1 MKRTILI
8 SALLIAAVWGMYF
21 YNFGWRHGLSASKE
35 VWGQFGDYAGGVI
48 NPFLTFITII
58 LLIKSLNEQ
67 QAANQSLIKEAIRQE
82 KLDDFKRFESKF
94 YNLIDLQQ
102 KGFDSFFIYSA
113 PHNSTISLV
122 TKLESNFASKFLEE
136 KVMSMVDAQSSHDD
150 IRIELE
156 KCDTHENLYSIVR
169 RFYLLV
175 KLIDD
180 KLELKYRD
188 EYYET
193 LLNLTDVKLLTLI
206 CMMVSYYDYDNT
218 KYIRDSKI
226 LDKDG
231 LKELIAYFSQD

>member
-1 MKRTILI
+1 
-8 SALLIAAVWGMYF
+8 
-21 YNFGWRHGLSASKE
+21 
-35 VWGQFGDYAGGVI
+35 
-48 NPFLTFITII
+48 
-58 LLIKSLNEQ
+58 
-67 QAANQSLIKEAIRQE
+67 
-82 KLDDFKRFESKF
+82 
-94 YNLIDLQQ
+94 
-102 KGFDSFFIYSA
+102 
-113 PHNSTISLV
+113 
-122 TKLESNFASKFLEE
+122 
-136 KVMSMVDAQSSHDD
+136 MSMVDAQSSHDD
-150 IRIELE
+150 IRTELE

>member
-1 MKRTILI
+1 MKKTILI
-8 SALLIAAVWGMYF
+8 SALLIAAVWGVYF
-21 YNFGWRHGLSASKE
+21 YNFGWRHGLSTSKE

-48 NPFLTFITII
+48 NPLLTFITII

-67 QAANQSLIKEAIRQE
+67 QAANQSLINEAIRQE

-94 YNLIDLQQ
+94 YNLIELQQ

-113 PHNSTISLV
+113 PNNSTISLV

-136 KVMSMVDAQSSHDD
+136 KVMAMVDAQSSHDE
-150 IRIELE
+150 IRTELE

-175 KLIDD
+175 KIIDD

-218 KYIRDSKI
+218 RYILDSKI

-231 LKELIAYFSQD
+231 LKELIEYFSQD